1 MPNWISGG
9 LLCPETESITDRG
22 HHFALGN
29 NNVWDSARISD
40 FHSSSVLFWCFR
52 ISPLTL
58 PGYSY
63 LLYHLFYANKSC
75 RSNSVLNLFFFFFY
89 NLFCTWLFTS
99 CLFWTN
105 VICFPPLWLVWE
117 PVCRFFTLQFNF
129 LLHILIGS
137 VYCYVCPLYI
147 PLHYS
152 VILLPP
158 GKYFIDCEEY
168 CFWWKKVILLKCR
181 VPCTMHFPA
190 SACIS
195 RYMHQYWHVD
205 RSESL
210 FLVH

>member
-75 RSNSVLNLFFFFFY
+75 RSNSVLNLFFFFFTICSALGFLHHAFSGQMSY
-89 NLFCTWLFTS
+89 VFHLCGWCGNQFVGSSHCNSIFCFISWLEVCIAMYVLFIF
-99 CLFWTN
+99 
-105 VICFPPLWLVWE
+105 
-117 PVCRFFTLQFNF
+117 
-129 LLHILIGS
+129 
-137 VYCYVCPLYI
+137 LYI
-147 PLHYS
+147 
-152 VILLPP
+152 IL
-158 GKYFIDCEEY
+158 
-168 CFWWKKVILLKCR
+168 
-181 VPCTMHFPA
+181 
-190 SACIS
+190 
-195 RYMHQYWHVD
+195 
-205 RSESL
+205 
-210 FLVH
+210 